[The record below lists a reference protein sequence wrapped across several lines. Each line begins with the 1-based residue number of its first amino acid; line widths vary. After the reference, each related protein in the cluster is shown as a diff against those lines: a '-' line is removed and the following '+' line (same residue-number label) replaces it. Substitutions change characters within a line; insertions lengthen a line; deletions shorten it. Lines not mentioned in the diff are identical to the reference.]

1 MARGIPG
8 TRRLPRASFW
18 IAVGVALLAS
28 SRTALAVDTDPW
40 IARDKALHF
49 DASAGLAAVGYAVS
63 AGWLVDARWKAIAV
77 GGGIAMA
84 AGAGKELL
92 DATHVFG
99 GDPSWKDF
107 AWDAIGT
114 VAGLALAWGVDL
126 LVGGVSGERPAF
138 APARASASVAA
149 ITVGF

>member
-1 MARGIPG
+1 MARG
-8 TRRLPRASFW
+8 TLRRSQLPRVSLCCF
-18 IAVGVALLAS
+18 VCLTFFLS
-28 SRTALAVDTDPW
+28 SPAFAADVDPW
-40 IARDKALHF
+40 LARDKALHF
-49 DASAGLAAVGYAVS
+49 DGSAGLAALGYAVS
-63 AGWLVDARWKAIAV
+63 AGWLVDARWKALAV
-77 GGGIAMA
+77 GGGLAIA

-107 AWDAIGT
+107 AWDALGA

-126 LVGGVSGERPAF
+126 LIGGIDAERPAF
-138 APARASASVAA
+138 GPARLASSQAT